1 MDPDA
6 TRIIYTLILPTEF
19 SVVDLGISYNATLD
33 GEVAAMEFEVDGLVL
48 RPPTPEVLLSF
59 LEEASEGVIGD
70 KLTLTIE
77 VASQGKEYVE
87 ILVPDET
94 TEPLSQEPQKVVW
107 TFADL
112 ENLDKVTF
120 EVKETSSS
128 PLPTTLLI
136 PAVGVVAI
144 AVVAVWYFMS
154 RRS

>member
-1 MDPDA
+1 M
-6 TRIIYTLILPTEF
+6 
-19 SVVDLGISYNATLD
+19 
-33 GEVAAMEFEVDGLVL
+33 
-48 RPPTPEVLLSF
+48 
-59 LEEASEGVIGD
+59 EEASEGVIGD
-70 KLTLTIE
+70 KLTLTLE
-77 VASQGKEYVE
+77 VASPGKEYIE
-87 ILVPDET
+87 IMVPDET

-136 PAVGVVAI
+136 PAVGVVAV
-144 AVVAVWYFMS
+144 AAVAVWYFMS

>member
-1 MDPDA
+1 F
-6 TRIIYTLILPTEF
+6 R
-19 SVVDLGISYNATLD
+19 VVDLGIAYNAPLD
-33 GEVAAMEFEVDGLVL
+33 GEAATSEFEVDGLVL
-48 RPPTPEVLLSF
+48 RPPSPPLPSPLREVLLSF

-70 KLTLTIE
+70 KLTLTLE
-77 VASQGKEYVE
+77 VASPGKEYIE
-87 ILVPDET
+87 IMVPDET

-136 PAVGVVAI
+136 PAVGVVAV
-144 AVVAVWYFMS
+144 AAVAVWYFMS